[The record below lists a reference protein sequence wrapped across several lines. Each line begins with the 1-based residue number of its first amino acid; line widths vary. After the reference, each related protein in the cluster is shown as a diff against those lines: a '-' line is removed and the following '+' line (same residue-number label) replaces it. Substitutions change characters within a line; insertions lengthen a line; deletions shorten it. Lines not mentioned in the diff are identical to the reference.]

1 MLLTILNITV
11 CVCLDW
17 RQRPW
22 REEADEVVSRWWQK
36 RTDPLSWPYCWLS
49 VLLHGCKIQLIIT
62 SVNLPLGYIE
72 ATLQECAQNP
82 SFKHMGVLL
91 VEFSLLHSS
100 TSCFLWK
107 FVFRVFF
114 SFCLFDLFYSPVTW
128 SVSWWKTWRMW
139 AATAT
144 QLVWGKCSLTWMA
157 HGWCSSM
164 TRTVV
169 FCYPPE
175 MSVDMVTWHTHTVK
189 VHQLKVWDRE
199 FSSLKKFN
207 QN

>member
-100 TSCFLWK
+100 PSCFLWK
-107 FVFRVFF
+107 FVLGFFFILFIWPFLQSGNVECVLVEDLKNVSSYCHSVGVRKVFP
-114 SFCLFDLFYSPVTW
+114 DLNGTRLVFIDDKNCGFLLSPGN
-128 SVSWWKTWRMW
+128 VSRYGHL
-139 AATAT
+139 A
-144 QLVWGKCSLTWMA
+144 
-157 HGWCSSM
+157 
-164 TRTVV
+164 
-169 FCYPPE
+169 
-175 MSVDMVTWHTHTVK
+175 HTHCK
-189 VHQLKVWDRE
+189 
-199 FSSLKKFN
+199 SASA
-207 QN
+207 